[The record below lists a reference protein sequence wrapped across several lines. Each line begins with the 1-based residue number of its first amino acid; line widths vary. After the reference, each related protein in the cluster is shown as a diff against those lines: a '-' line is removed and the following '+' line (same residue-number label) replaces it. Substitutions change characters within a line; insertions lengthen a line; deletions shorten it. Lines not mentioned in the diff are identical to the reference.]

1 VLSAAVQ
8 DYIKAIYKL
17 QQSEGKATTSA
28 LAERLSVASASVTN
42 MVKKLA
48 EMKLVRHT
56 PYREAVLTPAGEK
69 IALEIIRHHR
79 LIELY
84 LAEVMGYSWDRV
96 HEEAEKLEHVIS
108 EEFEEKIDQVLGRPT
123 TDPHG
128 DPIPSKD
135 GKVSACDHARLADL
149 APGTNAVVRRVDDF
163 DPERLRYLSERGLVL
178 NARVQ
183 VIHKEPFNG
192 PLLVRV
198 GKARHHLG
206 LDVARG
212 VFVEM
217 TSPPAGGAS
226 GAGASS

>member
-8 DYIKAIYKL
+8 DYLKAIYKL
-17 QQSEGKATTSA
+17 QQEVGKATTSA
-28 LAERLSVASASVTN
+28 LADRLKVASASVTN
-42 MVKKLA
+42 MVKKLS
-48 EMKLVRHT
+48 EMKLVHHT

-79 LIELY
+79 LLELY

-108 EEFEEKIDQVLGRPT
+108 EEFEEKIDEALGRPT

-135 GKVSACDHARLADL
+135 GRVTSFDHLRLADL

-163 DPERLRYLSERGLVL
+163 DPERLRYLSDRGLVL
-178 NARVQ
+178 NARVE
-183 VIHKEPFNG
+183 VLHREPFNG

-198 GKARHHLG
+198 GAAQHHLG

-212 VFVEM
+212 VFVEKA
-217 TSPPAGGAS
+217 PAPRS
-226 GAGASS
+226 GAAGAAG

>member
-1 VLSAAVQ
+1 MLSAAVQ
-8 DYIKAIYKL
+8 DYLKAIYKL
-17 QQSEGKATTSA
+17 QSGAGKVTTSA

-56 PYREAVLTPAGEK
+56 PYREVVLTPAGEK

-79 LIELY
+79 LLELY
-84 LAEVMGYSWDRV
+84 LAEVMGYSWDQV
-96 HEEAEKLEHVIS
+96 HAEAERLEHHIS
-108 EEFEEKIDQVLGRPT
+108 EEFEERMDEVLGRPT

-135 GKVSACDHARLADL
+135 GRLHATDHTRLADL
-149 APGTNAVVRRVDDF
+149 PPGSSAVVRRVDDH
-163 DPERLRYLSERGLVL
+163 DPECLRYLSERGLVL

-183 VIHKEPFNG
+183 VLEREPFDG

-198 GKARHHLG
+198 GKERHHLG
-206 LDVARG
+206 LEVARRI
-212 VFVEM
+212 FVEE
-217 TSPPAGGAS
+217 TGAPR
-226 GAGASS
+226 AGAAGAAS

>member
-1 VLSAAVQ
+1 MLSAAVQ
-8 DYIKAIYKL
+8 DYLKAIYKL
-17 QQSEGKATTSA
+17 QQSEGKVTTSA

-48 EMKLVRHT
+48 DMKLVRHT
-56 PYREAVLTPAGEK
+56 PYREAVLTSAGEK

-79 LIELY
+79 LLELY

-108 EEFEEKIDQVLGRPT
+108 EEFEEKIDEVLGRPT

-135 GKVSACDHARLADL
+135 GKVTAFDHARLADL
-149 APGTNAVVRRVDDF
+149 TPGANGVVRRVDDF
-163 DPERLRYLSERGLVL
+163 DPERLRYLRERGLVL
-178 NARVQ
+178 NARVE
-183 VIHKEPFNG
+183 VLKKEPFNG

-198 GKARHHLG
+198 GKTQHHLG

-212 VFVEM
+212 VFVEV
-217 TSPPAGGAS
+217 AA
-226 GAGASS
+226 